1 MKQCVTRY
9 EVRPIAVECPAF
21 QVSTLSGLTIL
32 PPLGL
37 GTVHVAG
44 GVDCVDPSVAIG
56 RLGGRKPLLS
66 TYSGVKIPF
75 SCKKR
80 SAECVKLK
88 YMLS

>member
-1 MKQCVTRY
+1 M
-9 EVRPIAVECPAF
+9 
-21 QVSTLSGLTIL
+21 L

-37 GTVHVAG
+37 GAVRIAG
-44 GVDCVDPSVAIG
+44 GVDCVEPSVAIG
-56 RLGGRKPLLS
+56 RSGGRKPLLS
-66 TYSGVKIPF
+66 TYSGVKIP